1 MRLQIN
7 KEFIQNEIKKS
18 KKYSL
23 ESNKIQKNSLCP
35 QKQRI
40 NLDLETKMVTEKQDM
55 QKKLDKRKKK
65 NKLMNKLNIGDRVL
79 VLAERLKKKMHLENF
94 VKVQKFSKK
103 SIMTNY
109 F

>member
-1 MRLQIN
+1 MPIKVEN
-7 KEFIQNEIKKS
+7 KFRSRNKNGNRKTRQAKKA
-18 KKYSL
+18 
-23 ESNKIQKNSLCP
+23 
-35 QKQRI
+35 R
-40 NLDLETKMVTEKQDM
+40 
-55 QKKLDKRKKK
+55 QKKKKT
-65 NKLMNKLNIGDRVL
+65 KLTNKLNIGDRVL